1 MTRSEQPDSGPRY
14 WFDDSDSVVEI
25 LHALR
30 RFRQSDQA
38 MRRRMSVDMG
48 MNETDMQAL
57 QHVVISTSNGE
68 HATPR
73 ALATFL
79 GISSASTTK
88 LLDRLSA
95 SGFLERHPHPT
106 DRRGLVI
113 TATQHAHEEL
123 RSRMTGM
130 HSRLRE
136 LAAAVPPGSRQAVV
150 DFLTS
155 VSDHLETEGGT
166 TDNAP
171 STAGAQGARRDPGGS
186 GGTDGTATMIAPLV

>member
-1 MTRSEQPDSGPRY
+1 MTRSEQTDDGPGY

-30 RFRQSDQA
+30 RFRQSDQG
-38 MRRRMSVDMG
+38 MRRRMSADMG

-57 QHVVISTSNGE
+57 QFVVISTSNGD

-73 ALATFL
+73 ALSKFL

-113 TATQHAHEEL
+113 TATQHAHDEL
-123 RSRMTGM
+123 HARMTGM
-130 HSRLRE
+130 HQALRE
-136 LAAAVPPGSRQAVV
+136 LAEKVPPGSRQDVV
-150 DFLTS
+150 DFLVA
-155 VSDHLETEGGT
+155 VSTHLETEGGIK
-166 TDNAP
+166 DDGP
-171 STAGAQGARRDPGGS
+171 GAGPTSADAVATVGS
-186 GGTDGTATMIAPLV
+186 VG